1 MVQRPDTAEE
11 TIRNISEWI
20 TKTYPNQSGIIYTLS
35 RKDTEVVA
43 QSIMKESKMA
53 IRCGTYH
60 ADMDEV

>member
-35 RKDTEVVA
+35 RKDAEVVA